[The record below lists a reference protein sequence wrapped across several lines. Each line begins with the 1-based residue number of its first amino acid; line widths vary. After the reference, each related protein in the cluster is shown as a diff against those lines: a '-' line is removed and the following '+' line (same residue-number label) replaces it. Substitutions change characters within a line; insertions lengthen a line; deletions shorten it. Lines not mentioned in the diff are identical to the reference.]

1 MWTSP
6 LLRGDGAKTGQG
18 HRAVPAG
25 TGTGQDWGMGWPG
38 SPAEGTH
45 SPGVREGMGQ
55 GTGMSQ
61 LCVVSG
67 VADFLSE
74 PCRHISCRPPY
85 MHRCW

>member
-1 MWTSP
+1 
-6 LLRGDGAKTGQG
+6 
-18 HRAVPAG
+18 
-25 TGTGQDWGMGWPG
+25 MGWPG